1 MDTEEAIATLNTLL
15 AQKSLSD
22 LQVFVF
28 RQCWEGRSYSEIAAQ
43 LGYDADYVK
52 NIGAKLWKLLS
63 DELGEA
69 ITKSNIQ
76 TALRRNRNRIQN
88 LERGNQERWQSEQ
101 HSEATEEKINS
112 AVVQTN
118 AQASTVRQDWG
129 DAVDGAAFYGRL
141 EEVNQLKQWI
151 VADRCRL
158 IAVLG
163 MGGMGKTVLAV
174 KVARTLAET
183 EAFQC
188 VIWRSL
194 HNAPP
199 VDAILADLIQFL
211 SDGQETER
219 DLPQPL
225 EKRIA
230 RLLHYLR
237 TGRCLLILDNAETI
251 LRSGD
256 WAGYYRT
263 GFEGYGELFNR
274 IGEGSHQSSL
284 LVTSRE
290 NPKHLEVLQSDT
302 LPVRQFR
309 LGGLDEIAGRKLLH
323 SKGTFSGSET
333 DWNTL
338 IQRYAG
344 NPLALKIVATTI
356 QELFDGDI
364 AAFLEQGL
372 TVFEDI
378 RALLEQQFSRLSPV
392 EKTVMYWLAIAREL
406 VPFPEL
412 QQYIIMPMQRG
423 ELLEAAQSLRRR
435 SLIEKAEPT
444 LVEKTP
450 SSLRG
455 RSVASYTQQPVVME
469 YAIEQLIDHVCQEVL
484 SQHPVLL
491 IHHVLLQASTKDYIR
506 ESQTR
511 VIIEPIL
518 QQLITALKTTHAVEQ
533 QLNHILH
540 KLHTDWEEHSSG
552 YAPGNLLNLFRQL
565 KTNLTGYDFSRLPI
579 WQAYLQD
586 VPLQQVNFAFA
597 DLSHSVFAQTLGS
610 ILSVAFSP
618 DGQRLAT
625 SDADG
630 EIRLWSVADGQP
642 LFTCREHY
650 HWVWSIAFS
659 PDSQTLISSSE
670 DRTIKLWEVDTG
682 HCFRELQGHTHWVW
696 AAVFSPAGQLIAS
709 ASEDQTV
716 KLWNSCTGECLQTL
730 YGHTD
735 GVCCLAFS
743 PTHPLLASGSVDQTI
758 RLWDMETEACVQILK
773 GHSDRVRSV
782 AFHPNG
788 QLLASAGD
796 DQTIRLWDIDT
807 GESLNVLSHSS
818 RIWSIAFSPD
828 GQWLATGSDDQTIR
842 LWDIRSGTGFKGL
855 SGHTSRVW
863 SVAFSPDGLL
873 LASGS
878 DDQTVRLWELSTG
891 QPLRTLQG
899 YNYWIWSIAYSLDG
913 QRLASGG
920 EDRAVRLWDSGTSEC
935 SGVLQ
940 GHTGRVWSVAF
951 SPNGHLLASGSDDHT
966 IRLWHSQTQACLR
979 ILFGHSRQVR
989 MVAFSADGKLLA
1001 SGSGDQ
1007 TAKLWEI
1014 GTGRC
1019 IRTLRGHTSWILAL
1033 CFSPDSRWL
1042 ATGSNDRTLRCWD
1055 VNTGECVQVLQ
1066 GHQGEICSISLSPD
1080 GQYLASGSDDQTIR
1094 IWDVQSGDCLHVMKH
1109 KGRILTLAFS
1119 PDGQYLASG
1128 SSDQMIHVWEVR
1140 AHQCLNTWQ
1149 GHARGISSIAFHP
1162 HNGTL
1167 ATASEDET
1175 IKLWQ
1180 FQNGECLNTLRVIR
1194 PYEALNIT
1202 GVTGLTTAQRAAL
1215 RAMGAIEDF
1224 DAQ

>member
-1 MDTEEAIATLNTLL
+1 MDTEEAIATLNTIL
-15 AQKSLSD
+15 AQKSLTD
-22 LQVFVF
+22 LQVSVF

-43 LGYDADYVK
+43 LEYDIDYIK

-63 DELGEA
+63 NELGET

-76 TALRRNRNRIQN
+76 IALRRSRNQLQN
-88 LERGNQERWQSEQ
+88 LKRGDQERYQSEQ
-101 HSEATEEKINS
+101 QSEVAQTRMNGTF
-112 AVVQTN
+112 VQTN
-118 AQASTVRQDWG
+118 ACSSAVRQDWG
-129 DAVDGAAFYGRL
+129 DAVDGAVFYGRL
-141 EEVNQLKQWI
+141 EEVNQLEQW
-151 VADRCRL
+151 VLADHCRL
-158 IAVLG
+158 LVVLG
-163 MGGMGKTVLAV
+163 MGGMGKTVLTA
-174 KVARTLAET
+174 KLARTLVET

-188 VIWRSL
+188 MIWRSL

-199 VDAILADLIQFL
+199 VDAIVADLIHFL
-211 SDGQETER
+211 SNGQETER

-230 RLLHYLR
+230 RLMHYLR

-263 GFEGYGELFNR
+263 GYEGYGELFNR
-274 IGEGSHQSSL
+274 IGEGTHQSCL
-284 LVTSRE
+284 IVTSRE

-302 LPVRQFR
+302 LPVRQLR
-309 LGGLDEIAGRKLLH
+309 LRGLDQIAGHQLLH
-323 SKGTFSGSET
+323 SKGTFFGAEA

-356 QELFDGDI
+356 QELFEGDI

-372 TVFEDI
+372 TIFEDI
-378 RALLEQQFSRLSPV
+378 RALLEQQLSRLSPI
-392 EKTVMYWLAIAREL
+392 EKAVMYWLAIVREPVSL
-406 VPFPEL
+406 SEL
-412 QQYIIMPMQRG
+412 QQYIMMPVPRG
-423 ELLEAAQSLRRR
+423 ELLEAIQSLRRR

-450 SSLRG
+450 FSLR
-455 RSVASYTQQPVVME
+455 RSVACYTQQPVVME
-469 YAIEQLIDHVCQEVL
+469 YAIEQLIDHICQEVL
-484 SQHPVLL
+484 SQQPALL
-491 IHHVLLQASTKDYIR
+491 IQYALLQASTKDHIR
-506 ESQTR
+506 ESQIR
-511 VIIEPIL
+511 IIIEPLL
-518 QQLITALKTTHAVEQ
+518 QQLIAALQTTHAVEQ
-533 QLNHILH
+533 QLTQILH
-540 KLHTDWEEHSSG
+540 KLQTGWKEHTSG

-586 VPLQQVNFAFA
+586 VTLQQVNFAFA

-630 EIRLWSVADGQP
+630 EIQLWNVADGQP
-642 LFTCREHY
+642 LFTCREHH

-659 PDSQTLISSSE
+659 PDSQTLISGSE
-670 DRTIKLWEVDTG
+670 DRTIKLWQVNTG

-696 AAVFSPAGQLIAS
+696 AIGFSPDGQLIAS

-716 KLWNSCTGECLQTL
+716 KLWNPNTGECLQTL
-730 YGHTD
+730 YGHTG

-743 PTHPLLASGSVDQTI
+743 STHSLLASGSVDQTI
-758 RLWDMETEACVQILK
+758 RLWNVETEACVQILK
-773 GHSDRVRSV
+773 GHTDRVRSV

-788 QLLASAGD
+788 KLLATAGD
-796 DQTIRLWDIDT
+796 DQTIRLWDTGT
-807 GESLNVLSHSS
+807 GECLNVLAHSS
-818 RIWSIAFSPD
+818 RVWSIAFSPD
-828 GQWLATGSDDQTIR
+828 GRWLATGSDDQTIR

-878 DDQTVRLWELSTG
+878 DDQTLRLWDSTG
-891 QPLRTLQG
+891 QSLRTLQG
-899 YNYWIWSIAYSLDG
+899 HNHWIWSIAYSPDG
-913 QRLASGG
+913 KRLASGS
-920 EDRAVRLWDSGTSEC
+920 EDRAVRLWDSSTSEC

-966 IRLWHSQTQACLR
+966 IRIWDVQTQACVR
-979 ILFGHSRQVR
+979 ILSGHTRQVR
-989 MVAFSADGKLLA
+989 MVDFSTDGKLLA

-1019 IRTLRGHTSWILAL
+1019 IRTLRGHTSWILAIG
-1033 CFSPDSRWL
+1033 FSPDSSWL

-1055 VNTGECVQVLQ
+1055 VNTGKCIQVFE
-1066 GHQGEICSISLSPD
+1066 GHQGEICSISVSPD

-1094 IWDVQSGDCLHVMKH
+1094 IWDVHGDCVHMMNCS
-1109 KGRILTLAFS
+1109 GRILALAFS

-1128 SSDQMIHVWEVR
+1128 SSDQTIQVWDVK
-1140 AHQCLNTWQ
+1140 ANQCLKTWQ
-1149 GHARGISSIAFHP
+1149 GHTQGVSSVVFHP
-1162 HNGTL
+1162 HDGTL

-1180 FQNGECLNTLRVIR
+1180 FQSGQCLNTLQITRL
-1194 PYEALNIT
+1194 YEALNIT
-1202 GVTGLTTAQRAAL
+1202 GATGLTTAQRAAL

-1224 DAQ
+1224 DLH